1 MNVSARRTTA
11 IACFFLSGF
20 AGLVY
25 EIGWIRHASLIFGS
39 TTLAL
44 SSVLAVFFG
53 GLALGSA
60 WFGRIALR
68 TARPLRLYAQLELG
82 LAVLAAASL
91 LGFRLAE
98 AAYGPVYR
106 ALAGQ
111 IEALF
116 AARLALVAVVL
127 LPPTVLMGGTLP
139 LFCRQ
144 FAVRER
150 TLAGAIGLL
159 YGVNTL
165 GAAAGA
171 AAAGFWLVPHLG
183 VQGSLFLAAALNVL
197 VGAVMW
203 RLAPAAVAA
212 PELAAG
218 AAPAAKAA
226 PPARKKQA
234 AGTAGPTARGE
245 RAAAGGDRPVATA
258 AAVASARQPA
268 SPRAA
273 VVGALFLVTGLVALG
288 AEVVW
293 TRFLALVVRN
303 TVYTYTI
310 TLTVVLGGI
319 VLGSVAASRWF
330 DRARGRAI
338 WFGALQAASALL
350 VLALL
355 FLPASFWRRLGPGP
369 APYLVL
375 MLLPAALSGA
385 LFPLASR
392 LALADA
398 SLAAATVGRLT
409 ALNTLG
415 GIAGSLAIG
424 FFVLPG
430 LGIAAAARSVT
441 GLGLASGLAA
451 WLLLAEGGP
460 RRRLAL
466 AAIGLAAVAAWAAL
480 PGLLGARLPADY
492 LGSREQLV
500 AYREGWSA
508 DLAVL
513 RDKGARQLTIDRL
526 WQGRDRK
533 NHQIMAAHVPML
545 LHPRPESVL
554 VIGIGTGQ
562 TASRFLLH
570 GVRRLD
576 AVDIEPAIFPF
587 VAAHFDAGWMRDPRT
602 RLIPDDGRT
611 YVAHA
616 AARYDVISVE
626 VGQVFR
632 PGVEAFYTREFYR
645 LAEARLNPGG
655 LLAQFVPIGFLGA
668 DDLRR
673 VVATFRERFPE
684 CVLWHNAGELL
695 LIGRR
700 DAPLRLAG
708 ERLALLTRDGAVRSD
723 LRWAHWGGESNW
735 QNRPATFLAGF
746 LSGPRGLAALAAGA
760 PVYRDDRPVLA
771 YATSRARPAQR
782 LETANVDLLRRHLQP
797 VTALLAEAPSAAAA
811 MAAAVAEAAQA
822 PGAGQAAEVPD
833 IGALLPEVEWRR
845 EQNLR
850 DIVAI
855 SWLGYVG
862 ELKNRL
868 GAAAIEQALGEA
880 LRLNPE
886 NADANRMRGDALL
899 LSGRAAEA
907 ERFYAAAVRLDPDD
921 PLARRGL
928 ALVYLDTGRPA
939 QAVPLL
945 QSVLAQ
951 DPADAPAENYLGAAL
966 AQQGR
971 LPEAIARFEAA
982 LRLQPDY
989 RDAQANLAR
998 ARGELRAR
1006 AR

>member
-1 MNVSARRTTA
+1 MNVGARRATA

-111 IEALF
+111 TAALF
-116 AARLALVAVVL
+116 AARLALTAVVL

-171 AAAGFWLVPHLG
+171 AAAGFWLVPRLG
-183 VQGSLFLAAALNVL
+183 VQGSLFLAAGLNVL

-203 RLAPAAVAA
+203 RLAPAAPEIADRAA
-212 PELAAG
+212 S
-218 AAPAAKAA
+218 AAKAP
-226 PPARKKQA
+226 PPAKKKQA
-234 AGTAGPTARGE
+234 AGAARSAANGE
-245 RAAAGGDRPVATA
+245 RPAA
-258 AAVASARQPA
+258 QPPA
-268 SPRAA
+268 PPRAA
-273 VVGALFLVTGLVALG
+273 VVGALFLATGLVALG

-338 WFGALQAASALL
+338 WFGALQTASALL
-350 VLALL
+350 VLVLL

-392 LALADA
+392 LALANA

-430 LGIAAAARSVT
+430 LGIAAAARIVT

-460 RRRLAL
+460 RRRLSL

-492 LGSREQLV
+492 LGSRDQLV

-513 RDKGARQLTIDRL
+513 HDKGARQLTIDRL

-545 LHPRPESVL
+545 LHPRPEAVL
-554 VIGIGTGQ
+554 VIGTGTGQ

-587 VAAHFDAGWMRDPRT
+587 VAAHFDAAWMRDPRT

-616 AARYDVISVE
+616 ADRYDVISVE

-645 LAEARLNPGG
+645 QAEARLNPGG
-655 LLAQFVPIGFLGA
+655 LLAQFVPIGFLGT

-700 DAPLRLAG
+700 DAPLRLAA
-708 ERLALLTRDGAVRSD
+708 ERLAVLTRDGAVRTD
-723 LRWAHWGGESNW
+723 LQWAHWGGESNW

-771 YATSRARPAQR
+771 YATSRVRPAQR
-782 LETANVDLLRRHLQP
+782 HETANVDLLRRYLQP
-797 VTALLAEAPSAAAA
+797 VTALLAEAPSTAAVEAGQAGKAGDAGAAAA
-811 MAAAVAEAAQA
+811 
-822 PGAGQAAEVPD
+822 VPD
-833 IGALLPEVEWRR
+833 IGALLPEVERRR

-880 LRLNPE
+880 LRLSPE

-899 LSGRAAEA
+899 MSGRAAEA
-907 ERFYAAAVRLDPDD
+907 ERFYAAAGRLDPDN

-945 QSVLAQ
+945 QGVLAQ

-982 LRLQPDY
+982 LRLQPGY
-989 RDAQANLAR
+989 REAQLNLER
-998 ARGELRAR
+998 ARGQWRAQSR
-1006 AR
+1006 

>member
-1 MNVSARRTTA
+1 MNGGARRATA

-111 IEALF
+111 TAALF
-116 AARLALVAVVL
+116 AARLALTAVVL

-171 AAAGFWLVPHLG
+171 AAAGFWLVPGLG
-183 VQGSLFLAAALNVL
+183 VQGSLFLAAGLNLL

-203 RLAPAAVAA
+203 RLAPAAPEAA
-212 PELAAG
+212 ARASPAAKAPPPAKEKRAAGGERAAGGGDRTAAAAAG
-218 AAPAAKAA
+218 AAAA
-226 PPARKKQA
+226 
-234 AGTAGPTARGE
+234 E
-245 RAAAGGDRPVATA
+245 
-258 AAVASARQPA
+258 QPA
-268 SPRAA
+268 PPRAA
-273 VVGALFLVTGLVALG
+273 VVGALFLATGLVALG

-330 DRARGRAI
+330 DRARERAI

-375 MLLPAALSGA
+375 MLPPAALSGA

-430 LGIAAAARSVT
+430 LGIAAAARIVT
-441 GLGLASGLAA
+441 GLGLAAGLAA

-460 RRRLAL
+460 RRRVAL

-492 LGSREQLV
+492 LGAREQLV

-570 GVRRLD
+570 GVRQLD
-576 AVDIEPAIFPF
+576 AVDIEPALFPF
-587 VAAHFDAGWMRDPRT
+587 VAAHFDAAWMRDPRT

-645 LAEARLNPGG
+645 QAEERLNPGG

-700 DAPLRLAG
+700 DAPLRLAR
-708 ERLALLTRDGAVRSD
+708 ERLAVLTRDGAVHND

-760 PVYRDDRPVLA
+760 PAYRDDRPVLA

-782 LETANVDLLRRHLQP
+782 RETANVDLLRRHLQP
-797 VTALLAEAPSAAAA
+797 VTTLLAEVSSAAAGRA
-811 MAAAVAEAAQA
+811 GDAAAAAEAA
-822 PGAGQAAEVPD
+822 GAGETAD
-833 IGALLPEVEWRR
+833 IGALLPEIERRR

-880 LRLNPE
+880 LRLSPE

-899 LSGRAAEA
+899 MSGRAAEA

-945 QSVLAQ
+945 QGVLAQ
-951 DPADAPAENYLGAAL
+951 DPADAPAESYLGAAL

-971 LPEAIARFEAA
+971 LPEAIAHFEAA
-982 LRLQPDY
+982 LRLQPDF
-989 RDAQANLAR
+989 RDAQVNLAR
-998 ARGELRAR
+998 ARAELRAR
-1006 AR
+1006 SR